1 MLTINVAWV
10 KANLLLKLVLL
21 FIINLIFQKG
31 KVMKKLIIFVWLICL
46 VGCAH
51 QLELYSRN
59 GGVNGT
65 GTAQETTQSILIT
78 LDNVTYK
85 GSYTYNGGAPVIT
98 TSYGTATAISGNR
111 TAYATGTSVSN
122 SYIPGTG
129 QGRVFARSVD
139 GKGLRCEFSYDEF
152 NGLGICQDNNNQ
164 LYDLV
169 IH

>member
-1 MLTINVAWV
+1 MDFFKGEVHEKI
-10 KANLLLKLVLL
+10 
-21 FIINLIFQKG
+21 LIYA
-31 KVMKKLIIFVWLICL
+31 LLICL
-46 VGCAH
+46 FGCAH

-59 GGVNGT
+59 GGGNGS
-65 GTAQETTQSILIT
+65 GTAQEANKSIVIT

-98 TSYGTATAISGNR
+98 TTYGSTAATSGNQ
-111 TAYATGTSVSN
+111 TAHASGSAVSN

-129 QGRVFARSVD
+129 QGRVFARSAD

-152 NGLGICQDNNNQ
+152 NGLDICQDNNNQ